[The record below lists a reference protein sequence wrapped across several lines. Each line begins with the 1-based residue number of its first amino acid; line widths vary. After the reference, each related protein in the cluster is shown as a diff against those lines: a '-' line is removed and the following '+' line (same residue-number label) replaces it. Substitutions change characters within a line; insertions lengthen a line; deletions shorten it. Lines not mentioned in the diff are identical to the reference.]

1 VDITKLLVNI
11 VKFQYYNA
19 TLVLFIHR
27 HINKGKCFL
36 LVIFGYYGSREENA
50 VLIPFFF

>member
-1 VDITKLLVNI
+1 VDITKLLINI
-11 VKFQYYNA
+11 AIFQYYNA
-19 TLVLFIHR
+19 TLVFLIHL

-36 LVIFGYYGSREENA
+36 LVTFGYYDSREENA